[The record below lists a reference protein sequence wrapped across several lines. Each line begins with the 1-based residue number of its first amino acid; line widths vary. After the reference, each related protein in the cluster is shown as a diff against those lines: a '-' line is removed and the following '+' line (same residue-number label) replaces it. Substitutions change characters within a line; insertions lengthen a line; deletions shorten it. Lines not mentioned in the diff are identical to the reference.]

1 MQPAEYGLVLVFLT
15 LGLVLGWWGNKTYAS
30 HSDVKAGRQRLRS
43 YRKARGR
50 NSVITAL
57 LALAIGV
64 VVFDLLRPH
73 P

>member
-15 LGLVLGWWGNKTYAS
+15 LGLVLGWWAHKTYAS
-30 HSDVKAGRQRLRS
+30 YGDVKTGRQRLRG

-50 NSVITAL
+50 NSLITAI
-57 LALAIGV
+57 LALAIAV